1 MPGLRGLPRTVSPV
15 SLGGSA
21 EQTLSLLTRPLSKDL
36 PARHIASIRHL
47 CTEYSKGCTLGSLP
61 TIRKI
66 LEIVLQN
73 VRTSNA
79 GPFVEVACELLR
91 LLADTQTAGVIVA
104 ALKHALSRLDAS
116 PALSSDFSIAA
127 VQPSPQLSVT
137 STAVDQSPV
146 DLPTALLHAAV
157 AFSTSKRLCE
167 QLLSAGVKQPIA
179 LVLNQGGVHDHHTSL
194 AVELLWNL
202 LEACPQADPAVHE
215 GAYMANSTLTA
226 RHSKLVRFPQAKPS
240 LASKQASGSLD
251 DIRGQASFSRPDT
264 AKDEGITADS
274 DTPKDNADGAG
285 FETSC
290 EVDSMRGTLGSAI
303 EAESLTGSQQ
313 DSPDL
318 PAAQPLDQDTGAL
331 PTVAEAEAADIH
343 GTDCCDT
350 DDSIGV
356 AETDAQTI
364 LGLEGNMTLSPA
376 DDGEGQQSTSEPGPS
391 SVPDAS
397 HSNDSTVEAGNL
409 EAGAASGTEA
419 GMAATWWAQSD
430 AHDQDAIDAHSAGQS
445 VAAGIVRVFGDCLA
459 NGYSKADKE
468 LRNTVLVVVGLLAQS
483 RHYRDAL
490 CCDAMLQHL
499 LLVCTEPEL
508 GGCSTAYLKASS
520 QAIDAEDFEMRQ
532 LAWTCMTQ
540 LLLHKPAAVNSLAYS
555 FVRVVLMYVQ
565 SGKGLE
571 EGPLHWSKPQLA
583 TLRHAALGLLH
594 SLAPCFPQAYDECGG
609 PALMLQFLAGCTDSK
624 LLAAGLHHM
633 HRACSASALLCGI
646 WGGQGSMELALA
658 VAADTT
664 WPVRVRRTALLLV
677 SVLSRGSPQSAKHFL
692 LLGGTATLCLE
703 LEKLK
708 LMGSEAATLYDFA
721 VLDAL
726 WSGIVQSPAALQ
738 SFLLADGLGTL
749 LDLLDCGA
757 AALKPLLLTIIA
769 DVLGSECGRHVKAPD
784 ILYEWLSSNQQSA
797 CHVMLDLWRQEE
809 VGNGI
814 SSPATSPR
822 SKLAP
827 VPMPGSSEDLFMKIH
842 AIFAQLGFAS
852 AAAHMDLPDQATLCA
867 AEQYFALQQGLV
879 WRNMA
884 AKFAAEGLDPTGED
898 KARIKAGIERA
909 AEISRC
915 VAEKQQQLLQQHAD
929 QLMQAELDFV
939 RHVYKLPPS
948 LPLMYNTVQPGFV

>member
-692 LLGGTATLCLE
+692 LLGVCAGH
-703 LEKLK
+703 
-708 LMGSEAATLYDFA
+708 SQFA
-721 VLDAL
+721 
-726 WSGIVQSPAALQ
+726 
-738 SFLLADGLGTL
+738 
-749 LDLLDCGA
+749 C
-757 AALKPLLLTIIA
+757 
-769 DVLGSECGRHVKAPD
+769 
-784 ILYEWLSSNQQSA
+784 
-797 CHVMLDLWRQEE
+797 
-809 VGNGI
+809 
-814 SSPATSPR
+814 
-822 SKLAP
+822 
-827 VPMPGSSEDLFMKIH
+827 
-842 AIFAQLGFAS
+842 
-852 AAAHMDLPDQATLCA
+852 LPDCLYGCRCVPLCA
-867 AEQYFALQQGLV
+867 
-879 WRNMA
+879 
-884 AKFAAEGLDPTGED
+884 
-898 KARIKAGIERA
+898 
-909 AEISRC
+909 
-915 VAEKQQQLLQQHAD
+915 
-929 QLMQAELDFV
+929 
-939 RHVYKLPPS
+939 
-948 LPLMYNTVQPGFV
+948 